1 MVAQAQSLSKDRTAA
16 DKLIS
21 DQVFESLKLLR
32 KQMELLV
39 PDKPLVSSVSLCA
52 ILAQGHVLLE
62 DVPGIGKTTFIKSI
76 AKMLGLDFKRVQF
89 TNDVLPSDVIGVEV
103 YNPDK
108 QRFEFHKGPIFTQ
121 IVLADELNRAS
132 PRTQS
137 ALLEAMGEAS
147 VTIEGK
153 SQALPKP
160 FVVFATQNP
169 NESIGTYP
177 LPESQLD
184 RFAAKIRL
192 DYPSKAK
199 ELEILRIAT
208 LDPLA
213 AVPERLLDIADL
225 LKTQAALDGVF
236 VADRVLS
243 LAKRVIDASR
253 HAESIKLGVSTR
265 GGVSWL
271 RMAKARALTEGR
283 DYVVPD
289 DLVQLAISCLAHRI
303 IPRAGLDNADAIKNT
318 LAQVD
323 ID

>member
-1 MVAQAQSLSKDRTAA
+1 MVAHARKLEQERSSTET
-16 DKLIS
+16 LIS
-21 DQVFESLKLLR
+21 NQVFDSLKLLR

-39 PDKPLVSSVSLCA
+39 PEKPMVCTVSLCA

-89 TNDVLPSDVIGVEV
+89 TNDVLPSDVIGVDV
-103 YNPDK
+103 YNQETQK
-108 QRFEFHKGPIFTQ
+108 FQFHKGPIFTQ

-137 ALLEAMGEAS
+137 ALLEAMGEGS
-147 VTIEGK
+147 VTIEGR
-153 SQALPKP
+153 SQPLPKP

-199 ELEILRIAT
+199 EIEILRVAT
-208 LDPLA
+208 MDPLA
-213 AVPERLLDIADL
+213 SVPEKLLENGEL
-225 LKTQAALDGVF
+225 LRTQAALDGVF

-243 LAKRVIDASR
+243 IAKRVIDASR
-253 HAESIKLGVSTR
+253 HAESIKLGISTR

-283 DYVVPD
+283 DYVIPD
-289 DLVQLAISCLAHRI
+289 DLLYLATSSLSHRI
-303 IPRAGLDNADAIKNT
+303 IPRAGLDGTEAIKNII
-318 LAQVD
+318 AQVD

>member
-153 SQALPKP
+153 SQLLPKP

-192 DYPSKAK
+192 DYPSKTK
-199 ELEILRIAT
+199 EIEILRVAT

-213 AVPERLLDIADL
+213 AVPERLLDIDDL

-271 RMAKARALTEGR
+271 RMAKARALIEGR

-289 DLVQLAISCLAHRI
+289 DLVHLAIACLAHRI

-323 ID
+323 IG

>member
-1 MVAQAQSLSKDRTAA
+1 MVVQAQMIQKERPTQEN
-16 DKLIS
+16 LIS
-21 DQVFESLKLLR
+21 SHVFDSLKLLR
-32 KQMELLV
+32 KQMELLA
-39 PDKPLVSSVSLCA
+39 PEKPLVSCVSLCA

-76 AKMLGLDFKRVQF
+76 AKMLGLDFKRIQF

-103 YNPDK
+103 FNQEK
-108 QRFEFHKGPIFTQ
+108 NKFEFHKGPIFTQ

-137 ALLEAMGEAS
+137 ALLEAMGESS

-153 SQALPKP
+153 SQMLPRP

-184 RFAAKIRL
+184 RFAAKIKL
-192 DYPSKAK
+192 DYPAKAK
-199 ELEILRIAT
+199 EIEILRVAT

-213 AVPERLLDIADL
+213 SVPERLLEIDDL
-225 LKTQAALDGVF
+225 VKTQAALDGVF

-243 LAKRVIDASR
+243 IAKRVIDASR
-253 HAESIKLGVSTR
+253 HAESIKLGISTR
-265 GGVSWL
+265 GGVSWI
-271 RMAKARALTEGR
+271 RMAKARSLIEGR
-283 DYVVPD
+283 DYVIPD
-289 DLVQLAISCLAHRI
+289 DLMNLANSCLAHRI
-303 IPRAGLDNADAIKNT
+303 IPRAGLDGSEAIKNI
-318 LAQVD
+318 LSQVD
-323 ID
+323 VD

>member
-1 MVAQAQSLSKDRTAA
+1 
-16 DKLIS
+16 
-21 DQVFESLKLLR
+21 
-32 KQMELLV
+32 MELLA
-39 PDKPLVSSVSLCA
+39 PEKPIVSAVSLCA

-103 YNPDK
+103 YNPK
-108 QRFEFHKGPIFTQ
+108 ENKFQFHKGPIFTH

-137 ALLEAMGEAS
+137 ALLEAMGEGS

-153 SQALPKP
+153 SERLPTP

-184 RFAAKIRL
+184 RFAVKIKL

-199 ELEILRIAT
+199 EIEILRVAT

-213 AVPERLLDIADL
+213 SVPEAILGVEDL
-225 LKTQAALDGVF
+225 KKTQLALDGVF
-236 VADRVLS
+236 VADRVLQM
-243 LAKRVIDASR
+243 AKRVVDASR
-253 HAESIKLGVSTR
+253 HSESIKLGISTR
-265 GGVSWL
+265 GGVSWV
-271 RMAKARALTEGR
+271 RMAKAKALIEGR
-283 DYVVPD
+283 DYIIPD
-289 DLVQLAISCLAHRI
+289 DLLNLAESVLAHRI
-303 IPRAGLDNADAIKNT
+303 IPRAGVDGRDAVANLI
-318 LAQVD
+318 AQIE

>member
-1 MVAQAQSLSKDRTAA
+1 MGAHALEKKSGEP
-16 DKLIS
+16 LIS
-21 DQVFESLKLLR
+21 AQVFETLKLLR

-39 PDKPLVSSVSLCA
+39 PQKPQVSSVSLCA

-89 TNDVLPSDVIGVEV
+89 TNDVLPGDVIGVEV
-103 YNPDK
+103 FNPEK

-137 ALLEAMGEAS
+137 ALLEAMGEGS

-153 SQALPKP
+153 SQPLPRP

-184 RFAAKIRL
+184 RFAAKIKL
-192 DYPSKAK
+192 DYPSKTK
-199 ELEILRIAT
+199 EIEILRVAT

-213 AVPERLLDIADL
+213 SVPQGLLAIDDL
-225 LKTQAALDGVF
+225 LATQQALDGVF

-243 LAKRVIDASR
+243 LAKRVIDVSR
-253 HAESIKLGVSTR
+253 HAESIKLGISTR

-283 DYVVPD
+283 DYVIPD
-289 DLVQLAISCLAHRI
+289 DLIQLAPASLAHRI
-303 IPRAGLDNADAIKNT
+303 IPRASVDGAEAIKNI
-318 LAQVD
+318 LGQVE

>member
-1 MVAQAQSLSKDRTAA
+1 MASHARKLENQGTQTET
-16 DKLIS
+16 LIS
-21 DQVFESLKLLR
+21 NQVFDSLKLLR

-39 PDKPLVSSVSLCA
+39 PEKPMVCTVSLCA

-89 TNDVLPSDVIGVEV
+89 TNDVLPSDVIGVDV
-103 YNPDK
+103 YNQETQK
-108 QRFEFHKGPIFTQ
+108 FQFHRGPIFTQ

-137 ALLEAMGEAS
+137 ALLEAMGEGS
-147 VTIEGK
+147 VTIEGR
-153 SQALPKP
+153 SQPLPKP

-192 DYPSKAK
+192 DYPSKSK
-199 ELEILRIAT
+199 EIEILRVAT
-208 LDPLA
+208 MDPLA
-213 AVPERLLDIADL
+213 SVPEKLLENGEL
-225 LKTQAALDGVF
+225 LRTQAALDGVF

-243 LAKRVIDASR
+243 IAKRVIDASR
-253 HAESIKLGVSTR
+253 HAESIKLGISTR

-283 DYVVPD
+283 DYVIPD
-289 DLVQLAISCLAHRI
+289 DLLYLATSSLSHRI
-303 IPRAGLDNADAIKNT
+303 IPRAGLDGNEAIKNII
-318 LAQVD
+318 AQVD

>member
-1 MVAQAQSLSKDRTAA
+1 MVAQAQTMQRSRNAEETI
-16 DKLIS
+16 IS
-21 DQVFESLKLLR
+21 PQVFESLRLLR

-39 PDKPLVSSVSLCA
+39 PEKPLVSSVSLCA
-52 ILAQGHVLLE
+52 ILAQAHVLLE

-103 YNPDK
+103 YNQEK
-108 QRFEFHKGPIFTQ
+108 HKFEFHRGPIFTH

-137 ALLEAMGEAS
+137 ALLEAMGEGS
-147 VTIEGK
+147 VTTEGK
-153 SQALPKP
+153 SQMLPRP
-160 FVVFATQNP
+160 FIVFATQNP

-199 ELEILRIAT
+199 EIEILRVAT
-208 LDPLA
+208 LDPLST
-213 AVPERLLDIADL
+213 VPEKLLAMEDL
-225 LKTQAALDGVF
+225 FKTQAALNGVF

-243 LAKRVIDASR
+243 VAKRVIDASR
-253 HAESIKLGVSTR
+253 HAESIKLGISTR
-265 GGVSWL
+265 GGVSWI
-271 RMAKARALTEGR
+271 RMAKARALLEGR
-283 DYVVPD
+283 DYVIPD
-289 DLVQLAISCLAHRI
+289 DLIHLAISCLAHRI
-303 IPRAGLDNADAIKNT
+303 IPRAGLDNSEAIKNI
-318 LAQVD
+318 LAQVEVD
-323 ID
+323 

>member
-103 YNPDK
+103 YNPEK

-153 SQALPKP
+153 SQPLPRP

-199 ELEILRIAT
+199 EIEILRVAT

-213 AVPERLLDIADL
+213 AVPERLLDIDDL

-243 LAKRVIDASR
+243 LAKRVLDASR

-271 RMAKARALTEGR
+271 RMAKARALIEGR

>member
-1 MVAQAQSLSKDRTAA
+1 MTANA
-16 DKLIS
+16 RRLDNEVHEPRELIS
-21 DQVFESLKLLR
+21 NRVFESLKLLR
-32 KQMELLV
+32 KQMELLA
-39 PDKPLVSSVSLCA
+39 PEKPIVSSVSLCA

-103 YNPDK
+103 YNPKDHCF
-108 QRFEFHKGPIFTQ
+108 QFHKGPIFTH

-137 ALLEAMGEAS
+137 ALLEAMGEGS

-153 SQALPKP
+153 SEKLPAP

-184 RFAAKIRL
+184 RFAVKIKLAYPAK
-192 DYPSKAK
+192 SK
-199 ELEILRIAT
+199 EVEILRVAT

-213 AVPERLLDIADL
+213 TVPESILELEDL
-225 LKTQAALDGVF
+225 RNTQHALDGVF
-236 VADRVLS
+236 VADRVLNI
-243 LAKRVIDASR
+243 AKRIIDSSR
-253 HAESIKLGVSTR
+253 HSESIKLGVSTR
-265 GGVSWL
+265 GGVSWI
-271 RMAKARALTEGR
+271 RMAKAKALIEGR
-283 DYVVPD
+283 DYVIPD
-289 DLVQLAISCLAHRI
+289 DLLNLAESSLAHRI
-303 IPRAGLDNADAIKNT
+303 IPRAGLDGRDAVANLIT
-318 LAQVD
+318 QVD

>member
-103 YNPDK
+103 YNPEK

-153 SQALPKP
+153 SQLLPKP

-199 ELEILRIAT
+199 EIEILRVAT

-213 AVPERLLDIADL
+213 AVPERLLDINDL

-271 RMAKARALTEGR
+271 RMAKARALIEGR

-303 IPRAGLDNADAIKNT
+303 IPRAGLENADAIKNT
-318 LAQVD
+318 LAQMD

>member
-1 MVAQAQSLSKDRTAA
+1 MGAHALEKRSGEPLVST
-16 DKLIS
+16 
-21 DQVFESLKLLR
+21 QVFETLKLLR

-39 PDKPLVSSVSLCA
+39 PQKPIVSSVSLCA

-89 TNDVLPSDVIGVEV
+89 TNDVLPGDVIGVDV
-103 YNPDK
+103 FNPEK
-108 QRFEFHKGPIFTQ
+108 QKFEFHKGPIFTQ

-137 ALLEAMGEAS
+137 ALLEAMGEGS

-153 SQALPKP
+153 SQLLPRP

-184 RFAAKIRL
+184 RFAAKIKL

-199 ELEILRIAT
+199 EIEILRVAT

-213 AVPERLLDIADL
+213 SVPQGLLSLDDL
-225 LKTQAALDGVF
+225 LGTQAALDGVF
-236 VADRVLS
+236 VADRVLT

-253 HAESIKLGVSTR
+253 HAESIKLGISTR

-283 DYVVPD
+283 DYVIPD
-289 DLVQLAISCLAHRI
+289 DLLQLAQSSLAHRI
-303 IPRAGLDNADAIKNT
+303 IPRASLDGAEAIKNIIG
-318 LAQVD
+318 QVE